1 MEDEVRLAN
10 KNPVTKE
17 KFALIGSVKFVKP
30 PLNPKDF
37 DVAAQAIEDKRDRA
51 WFDVTRYTGM
61 RKDEANRLQW
71 LDVNWELA
79 RIRIP
84 GTKTEE
90 SEVWLPLAP
99 AALETLRALYD
110 SEDRDPNCEYAFPGR
125 SAQTKGKKIYS
136 RRRIFERIQRV
147 TAVKRYM
154 QQNPAASYKLALEA
168 CKKEKFK
175 GGLHLKPK
183 DLRDYFGTQ
192 IAGKVADATVVMRL
206 MRHTSLDTTTK
217 YMRTVDDRMTQAL
230 DATFGR
236 NSVSRIGPKTASAE
250 VLREF
255 EEFLQW
261 KKNRNKDS
269 GLRENF
275 YRNFSGGGQIRTVDA
290 ADMSRVL

>member
-1 MEDEVRLAN
+1 MEDEVRRAT

-17 KFALIGSVKFVKP
+17 KFALIGSTKFVKP

-37 DVAAQAIEDKRDRA
+37 ETASQAIENKRDRA
-51 WFDVTRYTGM
+51 WFDVTRFTGM

-71 LDVNWELA
+71 SDVNWDLA

-90 SEVWLPLAP
+90 SEVWLPLAS
-99 AALETLRALYD
+99 AALKTLRALYD
-110 SEDRDPNCEYAFPGR
+110 SEDRQLDCDYVFPGR

-147 TAVKRYM
+147 TAIKRYM
-154 QQNPAASYKLALEA
+154 QQHRGASYKEALEA

-175 GGLHLKPK
+175 SGIHVKPK
-183 DLRDYFGTQ
+183 DLRDYFGTE

-206 MRHTSLDTTTK
+206 MRHTSLNTTTK
-217 YMRTVDDRMTQAL
+217 YMRTVDDRMAAAL

-236 NSVSRIGPKTASAE
+236 NSVSGIGPKTATSE

-275 YRNFSGGGQIRTVDA
+275 HRSFGGGGRSRTYDA